1 MLPLSENHRGSMAEF
16 DLAIIGGG
24 INGAGIARDAAG
36 RRLKV
41 LLLEQNDLASGTSS
55 ASTKLIHGGLRYLA
69 QGSLRLVREAL
80 AERETL
86 MRIAPHLVHPMRFV
100 LPAEAADQ
108 PAWMLRLGLAL
119 YDHIG
124 GRRTLAGRRTVDF
137 RTDPVGEPLKRNL
150 TLGFEYS
157 DCTVDDA
164 RLVVANAVDAAAH
177 GASIRTRT
185 RCIQAERAAE
195 WTLVLDARGRR
206 GVATARVLVNA
217 AGPWLGAVAQDVLRL
232 PRPLPVRLVKGSH
245 IVVARL
251 FAHDRAYILPVPD
264 GRIVFARPFGDA
276 FTLIGTTEEDFAGDP
291 AALAV
296 APHEIKYL
304 CDALNAYLRRP
315 IAPADVV
322 QAFAGVR
329 ALFDDGARLARD
341 ITRDYVL
348 TLDRSAGQAPLLT
361 VYGGKIT
368 TYRRLAEAALARL
381 VEVLPAAPGWTAGRP
396 LPGGDFPPGGDA
408 ALVDEARRAWP
419 FLAESHV
426 RRMVAAYG
434 TRLRLVLDGVARPAD
449 LGPRFGA
456 DLTGA
461 EVRYLM
467 RHEWAETADDVL
479 WRRSQLG
486 LVLGKEAREAVA
498 RFMTAAV
505 GTR

>member
-1 MLPLSENHRGSMAEF
+1 MAEF

-36 RRLKV
+36 RGLKV

-100 LPAEAADQ
+100 LPAEAADR

-124 GRRTLAGRRTVDF
+124 GRRTLPGRRTVDF
-137 RTDPVGEPLKRNL
+137 RADPAGEPLKRNL
-150 TLGFEYS
+150 TFGFEYS

-164 RLVVANAVDAAAH
+164 RLVVANAVDAAAR

-206 GVATARVLVNA
+206 GFATARVLVNA
-217 AGPWLGAVAQDVLRL
+217 AGPWLAAVAEGVLRL

-276 FTLIGTTEEDFAGDP
+276 FTLIGTTDEDFAGDP

-304 CDALNAYLRRP
+304 CDAVNAYLRRP
-315 IAPADVV
+315 IGPHDVV
-322 QAFAGVR
+322 HAFAGVR
-329 ALFDDGARLARD
+329 ALFADGSRLARD
-341 ITRDYVL
+341 TTRDYVL
-348 TLDRSAGQAPLLT
+348 TLDRSDGQAPLLT

-381 VEVLPAAPGWTAGRP
+381 AGVLPSAPAWTAGRP
-396 LPGGDFPPGGDA
+396 LPGGDFPPGRDA
-408 ALVDEARRAWP
+408 ALVDETRRAWP
-419 FLAESHV
+419 FLDEVHA
-426 RRMVAAYG
+426 RRLVAAYG
-434 TRLRLVLDGVARPAD
+434 TRVRLVLEGVVRPAD

-461 EVRYLM
+461 EIRYLM

-486 LVLGKEAREAVA
+486 LVVSRETREAVA

>member
-1 MLPLSENHRGSMAEF
+1 MAEF

-36 RRLKV
+36 RGLKV

-69 QGSLRLVREAL
+69 QGAFRLVREAL

-100 LPAEAADQ
+100 LPAEAADR

-124 GRRTLAGRRTVDF
+124 GRRMLAGRRAIDF
-137 RTDPVGEPLKRNL
+137 RDDPVGAPLKRHF
-150 TLGFEYS
+150 TSGFEYS
-157 DCTVDDA
+157 DCTVDDS
-164 RLVVANAVDAAAH
+164 RLVVANALDAAAR

-185 RCIQAERAAE
+185 RCLQAERAAE

-206 GVATARVLVNA
+206 DVATARVLVNA
-217 AGPWLGAVAQDVLRL
+217 AGPWLAVVAESVLRL

-264 GRIVFARPFGDA
+264 GRVVFARPFGDA

-291 AALAV
+291 AAPAV

-304 CDALNAYLRRP
+304 CDAVNGYLRQP
-315 IAPADVV
+315 IGPADVV
-322 QAFAGVR
+322 HAFAGVR

-341 ITRDYVL
+341 ATREYVL
-348 TLDRSAGQAPLLT
+348 TLDRSDGQAPLLT

-368 TYRRLAEAALARL
+368 TFRRLAEAALARL
-381 VEVLPAAPGWTAGRP
+381 ARVLPQASAWTAGRP

-408 ALVDEARRAWP
+408 DLVDETRRAWP
-419 FLAESHV
+419 FLAESHA
-426 RRMVAAYG
+426 RRLVAAYG
-434 TRLRLVLDGVARPAD
+434 TRVRLVLDGVARPAD

-461 EVRYLM
+461 EIRYLM

-479 WRRSQLG
+479 WRRSKLG
-486 LVLGKEAREAVA
+486 LVLTKEQREAVA
-498 RFMTAAV
+498 RFMTDMV
-505 GTR
+505 GT

>member
-1 MLPLSENHRGSMAEF
+1 MAEF

-36 RRLKV
+36 RGLKV
-41 LLLEQNDLASGTSS
+41 LLVEQNDLASGTSS

-100 LPAEAADQ
+100 LPAEAADRA
-108 PAWMLRLGLAL
+108 AWMLRLGLAL

-124 GRRTLAGRRTVDF
+124 GRRTLPGRRAIDL
-137 RTDPVGEPLKRNL
+137 RTDPVGEPLKRHFG
-150 TLGFEYS
+150 LGFEYS

-177 GASIRTRT
+177 GANIRTRT
-185 RCIQAERAAE
+185 RCIHAERADA

-217 AGPWLGAVAQDVLRL
+217 AGPWLAAVAASVLRL

-245 IVVARL
+245 IVVARR

-264 GRIVFARPFGDA
+264 GRIVFARPFGEA

-304 CDALNAYLRRP
+304 CDAVNGFFRQP
-315 IAPADVV
+315 IGPADVV
-322 QAFAGVR
+322 HAFAGVR

-348 TLDRSAGQAPLLT
+348 TLDRSGGRAPLLT

-368 TYRRLAEAALARL
+368 TYRRLAEGALARL
-381 VEVLPAAPGWTAGRP
+381 ARVLPDAPALPAWTAGRP
-396 LPGGDFPPGGDA
+396 LPGGDFPPGDDA
-408 ALVDEARRAWP
+408 ALVDEARRTWP
-419 FLAESHV
+419 FLTDTHA
-426 RRMVAAYG
+426 RRLVAAYG
-434 TRLRLVLDGVARPAD
+434 TRVRLVLDGVVRPGD

-461 EVRYLM
+461 EIRYLM
-467 RHEWAETADDVL
+467 RHEWAETAADVL
-479 WRRSQLG
+479 WRRSKLG
-486 LVLGKEAREAVA
+486 LVLTKEAREAVA

-505 GTR
+505 GT

>member
-1 MLPLSENHRGSMAEF
+1 MAEF

-36 RRLKV
+36 RGLKV

-69 QGSLRLVREAL
+69 QGSIRLVRGAL

-100 LPAEAADQ
+100 LPAEAAEQ

-124 GRRTLAGRRTVDF
+124 GRRTLPGRRTIDF

-150 TLGFEYS
+150 ALGFEYS

-185 RCIQAERAAE
+185 RCIRAERGAD
-195 WTLVLDARGRR
+195 WTLVLESRGRR

-217 AGPWLGAVAQDVLRL
+217 AGPWLGAVATGVLGL
-232 PRPLPVRLVKGSH
+232 PRLLPVRLVKGSH
-245 IVVARL
+245 LVVARL

-304 CDALNAYLRRP
+304 CDAVNAYLRSP
-315 IAPADVV
+315 IGPADVV
-322 QAFAGVR
+322 HAFAGVR
-329 ALFDDGARLARD
+329 ALFADGSRLARD
-341 ITRDYVL
+341 TTRDYVL
-348 TLDRSAGQAPLLT
+348 TLDRSSGQAPLLT

-368 TYRRLAEAALARL
+368 TYRRLAEAALTRL
-381 VEVLPAAPGWTAGRP
+381 AGVLPGAPAWTAGRP
-396 LPGGDFPPGGDA
+396 LPGGDFPPGRDA
-408 ALVDEARRAWP
+408 VLVDEARRVWP
-419 FLAESHV
+419 FLAEPHA
-426 RRMVAAYG
+426 RRLVAAYG
-434 TRLRLVLDGVARPAD
+434 TRVRMVLDGVVRPAD

-461 EVRYLM
+461 EIRYLM

-486 LVLGKEAREAVA
+486 LVLPKEAREAVA

-505 GTR
+505 GS

>member
-1 MLPLSENHRGSMAEF
+1 MADF

-36 RRLKV
+36 RGLKV

-80 AERETL
+80 AEREVL

-100 LPAEAADQ
+100 LPAEAADR

-124 GRRTLAGRRTVDF
+124 GRRTLPGRRSIDF
-137 RTDPVGEPLKRNL
+137 HSDPAGAPLKPQFAR
-150 TLGFEYS
+150 GFEYS

-164 RLVVANAVDAAAH
+164 RLVVVNALDAAAH

-185 RCIQAERAAE
+185 RVVRADRAAE
-195 WTLVLDARGRR
+195 WTLVLETRGRR
-206 GVATARVLVNA
+206 AVATARVLVNA
-217 AGPWLGAVAQDVLRL
+217 TGPWLATVAETVLRL

-245 IVVARL
+245 IVVARR

-264 GRIVFARPFGDA
+264 GRIVFARPYGDA

-291 AALAV
+291 AAANV
-296 APHEIKYL
+296 EAHEVKYL
-304 CDALNAYLRRP
+304 CDAMNAYLRRP
-315 IAPADVV
+315 IGPADVV
-322 QAFAGVR
+322 HAFAGVR

-341 ITRDYVL
+341 ATREYVL
-348 TLDRSAGQAPLLT
+348 TLDRGGGRAPLLT
-361 VYGGKIT
+361 VYGGKIP

-381 VEVLPAAPGWTAGRP
+381 SAVLPAAPASSASSPWTADRP
-396 LPGGDFPPGGDA
+396 LPGGDFAPGHDA
-408 ALVDEARRAWP
+408 DLAAETRRSWP
-419 FLAESHV
+419 FLAEGHA
-426 RRMVAAYG
+426 RRLVEAYG
-434 TRLRLVLDGVARPAD
+434 TRVRDLLDGIQNVNG
-449 LGPRFGA
+449 LGPCFGA

-467 RHEWAETADDVL
+467 QHEWAETAEDVL
-479 WRRSQLG
+479 WRRGKLG
-486 LVLGKEAREAVA
+486 LVLGREQRDAVG
-498 RFMTAAV
+498 RFMTDTV
-505 GTR
+505 GAPQG